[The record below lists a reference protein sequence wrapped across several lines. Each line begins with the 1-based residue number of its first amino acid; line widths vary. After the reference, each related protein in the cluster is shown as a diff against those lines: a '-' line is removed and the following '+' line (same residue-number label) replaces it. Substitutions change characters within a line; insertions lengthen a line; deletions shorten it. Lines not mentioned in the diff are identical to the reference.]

1 MTPFQY
7 ERASDVS
14 GALAAGA
21 RAGAQY
27 LGGGTN
33 LVDLMRETIEHP
45 VVLVD
50 VTGLSRDI
58 EETEGGGLR
67 IGAGV
72 KNTAVAADRRVRERF
87 PLLAQAILA
96 GASAQIRNMATVGG
110 NLMQRTRCI
119 YFYDDAARC
128 NKRNPGEGCDARD
141 GFNRNHAVL
150 GASESCVATHPSD
163 MCVAL
168 TALDAVVTVKGRTGS
183 RDIPLTAFHRLPG
196 DTPHVETVLEPG
208 ELIIAVTLPPNGVAS
223 RSHYRK
229 VRDRTSYA
237 FALVSV
243 AAGLEIEGEKINDV
257 RIALGGVAH
266 KPWRAE
272 RAEAVLRGGPATAAA
287 FRRAAEAELAK
298 AQPLRDNAFKIEL
311 AKRVIADTLGKLVNA
326 DGASQ

>member
-14 GALAAGA
+14 AALAAGA

-45 VVLVD
+45 DVLVD

-58 EETEGGGLR
+58 EETKGGGLK

-87 PLLAQAILA
+87 PLLGQAILA

-110 NLMQRTRCI
+110 NLMQRTRCL

-128 NKRNPGEGCDARD
+128 NKRSPGDGCDARD

-150 GASESCVATHPSD
+150 GASESCIATHPSD

-168 TALDAVVTVKGRTGS
+168 AALDAIVTVRGKNGS
-183 RDIPLTAFHRLPG
+183 RNIPLTTFHRLPG
-196 DTPHVETVLEPG
+196 DTPQIDTVLEPG
-208 ELIIAVTLPPNGVAS
+208 ELIVAVTLPANGIAA
-223 RSHYRK
+223 RSSYRK
-229 VRDRTSYA
+229 VRDRASYA

-243 AAGLEIEGEKINDV
+243 AAGLEMEGGMIKDV

-272 RAEAVLRGGPATAAA
+272 RTEAALRGRPATETAI
-287 FRRAAEAELAK
+287 RRAAEAELAA
-298 AQPLRDNAFKIEL
+298 AQPLRDNSFKIEL
-311 AKRVIADTLGKLVNA
+311 AARVIADTLGKLA
-326 DGASQ
+326 QAQGAAQ